1 MAKREVPHPVT
12 REMVEAEV
20 VDIVEISERP
30 TIITLADGTVIR
42 LKVDVVEVTR
52 FEGEYDGEGNPLYN
66 VRNGIL
72 LNILEAPDHLKK
84 TEQ

>member
-1 MAKREVPHPVT
+1 MATRLVPHPVSH
-12 REMVEAEV
+12 EMVEAEV

-30 TIITLADGTVIR
+30 TIITLVDGTVIR

-66 VRNGIL
+66 VKNGIL
-72 LNILEAPDHLKK
+72 LNILDAPEHLKS